1 MAGSPWQRGLPPQP
15 PKPGGT
21 FGQSPPPQSKTDSAP
36 PGPEAR
42 PPERSGGSV
51 RTSTQPSQ
59 TKVIPKKRDN
69 GNARKRIIIGTA
81 GVSLFGL
88 IVAGILFMRS
98 GDGGKELAKPAS
110 QDRVSTT
117 ASPVTSQPKATTSST
132 VSNAGAALWDE
143 TARSVVYIEADGAD
157 CQWAGSGSI
166 ILDGSY
172 VLTNQHV
179 SGSGECD
186 LGVFLTDS
194 RSSAPEKGFYA
205 TLVAFSVVDDLAV
218 LRIFGED
225 GKPYVDARHP
235 ALAINSKTL
244 DLGTKIYTLG
254 YPGAGGSTITFTS
267 GDFSGMDDV
276 DGVFYKTTAY
286 MNNGV
291 SGGAALN
298 AAGEL
303 IGVPTAGKIDPD
315 TSESLGINLV
325 RPISTALPLIEKAK
339 GLNPQV
345 GASSAASAA
354 SEFDSSMASESESED
369 SYDLIFDTCREAKS
383 RGYGPY
389 YEGQDYEY
397 DFYDD
402 RDNDGVVCE

>member
-15 PKPGGT
+15 PRPGGA
-21 FGQSPPPQSKTDSAP
+21 FGQTPPSQSKTDSTSS
-36 PGPEAR
+36 GPEAR
-42 PPERSGGSV
+42 PPERSGSSV
-51 RTSTQPSQ
+51 GAATQPSQ
-59 TKVIPKKRDN
+59 KKSPPKKRDN
-69 GNARKRIIIGTA
+69 GNARKRIIFGTA

-88 IVAGILFMRS
+88 IVAGILLARS
-98 GDGGKELAKPAS
+98 GDGVKELAKPAS
-110 QDRVSTT
+110 PDRVSTST
-117 ASPVTSQPKATTSST
+117 SSVTSLPKTSTSST
-132 VSNAGAALWDE
+132 VLSSGAALWDE

-186 LGVFLTDS
+186 LAVYLTDS
-194 RSSAPEKGFYA
+194 RSSAPEKGFFA
-205 TLVAFSVVDDLAV
+205 TLVAFSVADDLAV

-225 GKPYVDARHP
+225 GKPFVDAGHP
-235 ALAINSKTL
+235 ALSVNSETL

-345 GASSAASAA
+345 GASSAAGPA
-354 SEFDSSMASESESED
+354 SEFDSSMTSESESED
-369 SYDLIFDTCREAKS
+369 SYDPIFDTCREAKS